1 VSGTEPPP
9 IDDPDPTEELRL
21 EGEVP
26 LPEEPD
32 DDGPI
37 GDEPDEEP
45 IDEEPID
52 GAPRGAAS
60 EEGGPGEKPA
70 LPARP
75 DAVEEQGV
83 RRATALM
90 AVGTALSRAT
100 GLLRLFALGYALGT
114 LRLADSYNLANT
126 IPNIVQDIVLGG
138 ILSATFVPVFVHRL
152 TTRAD
157 DEAWDA
163 VSAVVSV
170 TMIVIAAASIVFLVA
185 VPFIVDA
192 ITSLNHSADVAQT
205 RQLAEDLLFLFVPQL
220 TCYGFISVGT
230 ALLNARRRFGAP
242 MFTPIANNLVLVAM
256 LLVFGTTVRH
266 ASLSGVA
273 AHRGQILLLG
283 LGTTAGVVIQAA
295 LMVPSLRRAGLRLR
309 WMPDFRHESVRTIV
323 RLSGWTFGL
332 VLTNQAAL
340 LVVLALSQK
349 VGSGA
354 LSAYSYAYIFF
365 QLPYGVVAVSIMSA
379 TAPELTARWAMGD
392 LEAFRRRMGTGL
404 RTMLA
409 VVIPAAAGE
418 LILARPLVALVV
430 GHGAAAG
437 NTTLTAQALAMLAIG
452 LPGFCIFLYAI
463 RVLQSVQDLR
473 SAFWLYAL
481 ENGINIVLAVALAGH
496 FGVRGIAFSI
506 SAAYTLAAVAALGYV
521 RTRVQGLGGEVLGR
535 PLYHVLLSTCALV
548 VAAVLG
554 SNISGSESTPVLVA
568 RVALGAGAGGL
579 AYLLA
584 AGGLAELA
592 RRRRGGRGPRHG
604 GGGDGGGGG
613 GARSGGGRGGGGA
626 GGGNGLRG
634 GPTRR
639 RPGAPPRPE
648 PLPPAGRPP
657 LRPTRLGPTRAPE
670 PGGPHHGD
678 PEV

>member
-52 GAPRGAAS
+52 EAPRGAAS

-90 AVGTALSRAT
+90 AVGTTLSRAT

-256 LLVFGTTVRH
+256 LLVFGTTVRQ
-266 ASLSGVA
+266 ASLAGVA
-273 AHRGQILLLG
+273 AREMRQKARHNHRVVSFRISAELEMKFGKSAKAHRRVRGENPQRIRSNSSGSAYFGGSGSILSRMRTVSS
-283 LGTTAGVVIQAA
+283 TT
-295 LMVPSLRRAGLRLR
+295 VPTISRL
-309 WMPDFRHESVRTIV
+309 
-323 RLSGWTFGL
+323 FGL
-332 VLTNQAAL
+332 
-340 LVVLALSQK
+340 S
-349 VGSGA
+349 
-354 LSAYSYAYIFF
+354 
-365 QLPYGVVAVSIMSA
+365 
-379 TAPELTARWAMGD
+379 
-392 LEAFRRRMGTGL
+392 
-404 RTMLA
+404 
-409 VVIPAAAGE
+409 
-418 LILARPLVALVV
+418 
-430 GHGAAAG
+430 
-437 NTTLTAQALAMLAIG
+437 
-452 LPGFCIFLYAI
+452 
-463 RVLQSVQDLR
+463 
-473 SAFWLYAL
+473 
-481 ENGINIVLAVALAGH
+481 
-496 FGVRGIAFSI
+496 
-506 SAAYTLAAVAALGYV
+506 
-521 RTRVQGLGGEVLGR
+521 
-535 PLYHVLLSTCALV
+535 LSTVSCGVWWKTSL
-548 VAAVLG
+548 
-554 SNISGSESTPVLVA
+554 
-568 RVALGAGAGGL
+568 
-579 AYLLA
+579 
-584 AGGLAELA
+584 
-592 RRRRGGRGPRHG
+592 
-604 GGGDGGGGG
+604 
-613 GARSGGGRGGGGA
+613 
-626 GGGNGLRG
+626 
-634 GPTRR
+634 
-639 RPGAPPRPE
+639 
-648 PLPPAGRPP
+648 
-657 LRPTRLGPTRAPE
+657 
-670 PGGPHHGD
+670 
-678 PEV
+678 